1 MLTTVDRVKD
11 SLVTPLPESADAFLE
26 RLILEV
32 TGVVED
38 YCNRY
43 FHYAS
48 YTETFDGTGRTTLRL
63 RGVPVRR
70 IISLTI
76 DDEEI
81 DKSDYEVNLR
91 LGEIYYASGF
101 TAGYQNIVVVYVA
114 GYDYP
119 EEEEEEEE
127 EEDGDVGEKEEEE
140 DSGEDLTT
148 PAELEGAV
156 IAEVVSRYENYT
168 TETRSGENL
177 VDLRTNFLTSRARD
191 YFSRQRFVN
200 I

>member
-1 MLTTVDRVKD
+1 MSMT
-11 SLVTPLPESADAFLE
+11 LPEKADALLT

-43 FHYAS
+43 FHFAEF
-48 YTETFDGTGRTTLRL
+48 TEIFNGTGKTMLRL
-63 RGVPVRR
+63 RGLPVWEVV
-70 IISLTI
+70 SVTI

-81 DKSDYEVNLR
+81 DPLNYTIDYR
-91 LGEIYYASGF
+91 LGEIYYESGF
-101 TAGYQNIVVVYVA
+101 TEGFQNVEVVYAA
-114 GYDYP
+114 GYDYPEDEEEEEEGEEGEEP

-127 EEDGDVGEKEEEE
+127 AEYDN
-140 DSGEDLTT
+140 TT
-148 PAELEGAV
+148 PAELEGAI

-168 TETRSGENL
+168 TETRMGENL

-191 YFSRQRFVN
+191 YFSRQRIPNV
-200 I
+200 

>member
-1 MLTTVDRVKD
+1 MLTTIARVKGTM
-11 SLVTPLPESADAFLE
+11 SMTLPEKADALLT

-43 FHYAS
+43 FHFAEF
-48 YTETFDGTGRTTLRL
+48 TEIKNGTGKTMLRL
-63 RGVPVRR
+63 RGLPVWEVV
-70 IISLTI
+70 SVTI

-81 DKSDYEVNLR
+81 DPEDYTIDYR
-91 LGEIYYASGF
+91 LGEIYYESGF
-101 TAGYQNIVVVYVA
+101 TEGFQNVEVVYKA

-119 EEEEEEEE
+119 EEPEEGEEEEELE
-127 EEDGDVGEKEEEE
+127 YEY
-140 DSGEDLTT
+140 TT
-148 PAELEGAV
+148 PAELEGAI

-168 TETRSGENL
+168 TETRMGENL

-191 YFSRQRFVN
+191 YFSRQRIPNV
-200 I
+200 